1 MNAEDTSHHITSD
14 HFVDAN
20 KMVPTDAPKGEGWRP
35 GDQVEKYTGDYQLS
49 GEVRATFTTKAG
61 KRRYVVEHAPGFLHI
76 YSDANLRPSPLYQRM
91 SGGEGLRCVR
101 VNDLADILGAL
112 PPAPFERDGKTHRF
126 EDPKAVDKLYHI
138 RDKFLAML
146 ASATPADA
154 PKGDVHAALELLA
167 TGEPAGA
174 GTKPMPYKE
183 WVRAVARNALS
194 SRAPQAGGEGRLEQ
208 KIALLKKNWLKVAE
222 QALAGD
228 LGPLRTR
235 VDLAKTTEWEL
246 EQQAASPCPDAL
258 RKALEPFAEAA
269 TTFEREYGHLM
280 KPDTGC
286 NIKFSAL
293 VAAREALAA
302 SPTPA
307 DASKG
312 DVRAALETMRAYARL
327 NAEAAPN
334 ADDVRVWRA
343 FERKCVAALSALQA
357 EAAAAIRSQP

>member
-1 MNAEDTSHHITSD
+1 MRIARAI
-14 HFVDAN
+14 VDAC
-20 KMVPTDAPKGEGWRP
+20 MVKFAIGEYTPPRVFP
-35 GDQVEKYTGDYQLS
+35 PDLLAYEVALALDQ
-49 GEVRATFTTKAG
+49 RAAEQQAEWQAE
-61 KRRYVVEHAPGFLHI
+61 RAALRAHA
-76 YSDANLRPSPLYQRM
+76 RQM
-91 SGGEGLRCVR
+91 KV
-101 VNDLADILGAL
+101 
-112 PPAPFERDGKTHRF
+112 ERD
-126 EDPKAVDKLYHI
+126 EA
-138 RDKFLAML
+138 
-146 ASATPADA
+146 
-154 PKGDVHAALELLA
+154 
-167 TGEPAGA
+167 
-174 GTKPMPYKE
+174 
-183 WVRAVARNALS
+183 RAVLS
-194 SRAPQAGGEGRLEQ
+194 SRVPQSGGEGRLEQ

-307 DASKG
+307 DAPKG
-312 DVRAALETMRAYARL
+312 DVRAALEEMRAYASA
-327 NAEAAPN
+327 NAQAAATPTV
-334 ADDVRVWRA
+334 ARVWRA

-357 EAAAAIRSQP
+357 EATAAIRSQP